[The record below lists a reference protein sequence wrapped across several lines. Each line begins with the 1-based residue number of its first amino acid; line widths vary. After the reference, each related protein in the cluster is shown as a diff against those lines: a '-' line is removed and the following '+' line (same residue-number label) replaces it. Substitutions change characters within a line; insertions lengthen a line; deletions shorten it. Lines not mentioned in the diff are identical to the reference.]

1 MSLYEPYKNFQKN
14 FENKPK
20 NSTYFIKN
28 YSQLE
33 EEYYTEILGGF
44 RDINEFDIN
53 NYSEQ
58 NNDLL
63 NDNNYESF
71 AKYFK
76 KPENEA
82 WNYIEPHNF
91 FIKNTEEINKEM
103 EINIKNNNK
112 IRFDLFNIFDNSN
125 RSFSSTDDYYSL
137 ENIIS
142 INNNFS
148 NTNSFSI
155 NSNKEEKKEGTL
167 IGKKRRIFNI
177 IRPKAFIIFKKGGND
192 NNIRQLIKDSLKEN
206 VFPKK
211 SKQRKGRKD
220 SNDNIRKK
228 IKARFLKALKDK
240 VNKLLS
246 LVGSKKI
253 FDYLQHEFVSN
264 INKKI
269 NRGVLELTFKEL
281 YSKNF
286 CKDKINGNSSLQKY
300 KDNQSVLKYLEE
312 EKEISKKSKYDI
324 FKDMK
329 YYEIFKEYL
338 RSEEFEKDIYKLKNE
353 SSDKYIKTYIRLAFD
368 FINFFYYEV

>member
-1 MSLYEPYKNFQKN
+1 MNLYKPYANFQKN
-14 FENKPK
+14 FENVPK
-20 NSTYFIKN
+20 NSTYFIEKLN
-28 YSQLE
+28 TQFE
-33 EEYYTEILGGF
+33 EEYCPEISGGF
-44 RDINEFDIN
+44 RAINEYSIN
-53 NYSEQ
+53 DYSDQ

-71 AKYFK
+71 VKYFK

-82 WNYIEPHNF
+82 WGHIEPHNF
-91 FIKNTEEINKEM
+91 YNKNTEEINEKT

-112 IRFDLFNIFDNSN
+112 IRFDLFNIFDSSN
-125 RSFSSTDDYYSL
+125 RSISSTDDYYNL

-142 INNNFS
+142 INNN
-148 NTNSFSI
+148 NTNFFSI
-155 NSNKEEKKEGTL
+155 NSNNEKKEGIL
-167 IGKKRRIFNI
+167 IGKKRRIFDI
-177 IRPKAFIIFKKGGND
+177 IRPKAFNIFEKGGHN
-192 NNIRQLIKDSLKEN
+192 NNISQLIKESLQED

-211 SKQRKGRKD
+211 SKERKRRKD

-240 VNKLLS
+240 VNKLLG

-253 FDYLQHEFVSN
+253 FNYLPQEFISN
-264 INKKI
+264 ITKEI
-269 NRGVLELTFKEL
+269 NRGVLDLTFKEL

-286 CKDKINGNSSLQKY
+286 CKDKINDNSSLQNY

-329 YYEIFKEYL
+329 YYEIFEEYL
-338 RSEEFEKDIYKLKNE
+338 RSEEFEIDINILKNKY
-353 SSDKYIKTYIRLAFD
+353 SDKYIKNYIRLAFD
-368 FINFFYYEV
+368 FNNFYYEV

>member
-1 MSLYEPYKNFQKN
+1 MNIIPIIIILRLMSLYEPYKNFQKN

-33 EEYYTEILGGF
+33 EEYCPEILGGF
-44 RDINEFDIN
+44 RDINEYCIN

-76 KPENEA
+76 KFENEL
-82 WNYIEPHNF
+82 WNYVEPHNF
-91 FIKNTEEINKEM
+91 CIKNTEEINE
-103 EINIKNNNK
+103 ETESNIKNNNR
-112 IRFDLFNIFDNSN
+112 IEFDLFNIFDNSN

-148 NTNSFSI
+148 NNNSFSI
-155 NSNKEEKKEGTL
+155 IINNEEKKEGIL
-167 IGKKRRIFNI
+167 IGKRRRIFNI

-246 LVGSKKI
+246 LV
-253 FDYLQHEFVSN
+253 
-264 INKKI
+264 
-269 NRGVLELTFKEL
+269 
-281 YSKNF
+281 
-286 CKDKINGNSSLQKY
+286 QK
-300 KDNQSVLKYLEE
+300 KYL
-312 EKEISKKSKYDI
+312 IIYSMSL
-324 FKDMK
+324 
-329 YYEIFKEYL
+329 YL
-338 RSEEFEKDIYKLKNE
+338 I
-353 SSDKYIKTYIRLAFD
+353 
-368 FINFFYYEV
+368 